1 MTKTNKLQIPTG
13 IQIISI
19 LYFVASIIGVLLIG
33 FIFLN
38 IIYDY
43 YIIFYVLGIFIG
55 IFGFFSSINLRKA
68 KNWAK
73 KFIIIFSSLNLL
85 FLLASIIGFFI
96 KTNSYIRVFSSIDP
110 FFYPLVVL
118 QSIISFARV
127 WGENV
132 NIWPFLVTIALYCIL
147 NLWILWYL
155 IFGKK
160 SKEFFNQS

>member
-1 MTKTNKLQIPTG
+1 MAAHRKKKTDAVDDDFEFVVNKTETPDDEETIEEEVDDEEFELEFKNLIP
-13 IQIISI
+13 
-19 LYFVASIIGVLLIG
+19 
-33 FIFLN
+33 
-38 IIYDY
+38 
-43 YIIFYVLGIFIG
+43 
-55 IFGFFSSINLRKA
+55 SSG
-68 KNWAK
+68 KNGTSPFK
-73 KFIIIFSSLNLL
+73 IIIFSSLNLL